1 MRVLLT
7 GAGGFF
13 GAHLARGIARLV
25 PGAELLATDLAS
37 APDAAVAS
45 FWGAGIR
52 YLPLDVTNRANVRAV
67 MDAFEPE
74 IVVHAAAVTPDAAEA
89 AADPERIT
97 AINVGGTFT
106 VLDVATARPR
116 MRRVIALSSAAVF
129 GPPAHPGPVAES
141 EAPDPRTLYGRTKVA
156 VETIAARMAADR
168 GVSVIAVRLTAL
180 YGEMERA
187 TPTRTRPSPIH
198 LLATARPGARVA
210 GPDVPRDWLHADDAA
225 GALAAL
231 IAAPSLAH
239 ALYHVGGGEAVG
251 WHRLIA
257 AFAAAGRRFAWCD
270 ADEAD
275 FAVTE
280 ADARPVLGIA
290 RIAAETGFA
299 PRAIEQG
306 IAGLLA

>member
-129 GPPAHPGPVAES
+129 GPPAHPDRGADGGGPRRKRDRGQADG
-141 EAPDPRTLYGRTKVA
+141 ALWRDGAGHAHAHAPQPDPPSGNRP
-156 VETIAARMAADR
+156 AR
-168 GVSVIAVRLTAL
+168 
-180 YGEMERA
+180 
-187 TPTRTRPSPIH
+187 RPCC
-198 LLATARPGARVA
+198 RPGCA
-210 GPDVPRDWLHADDAA
+210 PR
-225 GALAAL
+225 LAAC
-231 IAAPSLAH
+231 
-239 ALYHVGGGEAVG
+239 
-251 WHRLIA
+251 R
-257 AFAAAGRRFAWCD
+257 
-270 ADEAD
+270 
-275 FAVTE
+275 
-280 ADARPVLGIA
+280 
-290 RIAAETGFA
+290 
-299 PRAIEQG
+299 
-306 IAGLLA
+306 